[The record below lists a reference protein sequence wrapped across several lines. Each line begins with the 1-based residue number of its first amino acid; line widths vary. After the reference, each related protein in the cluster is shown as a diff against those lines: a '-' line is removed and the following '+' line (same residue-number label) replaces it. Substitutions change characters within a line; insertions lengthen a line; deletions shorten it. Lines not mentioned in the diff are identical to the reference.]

1 MYDLIV
7 VRKFNKKK
15 VAGLIIILILLIVLS
30 IITGIK
36 IADYNEKK
44 VYSQELQNQE
54 IQLREEEERKQK
66 EEEEKQKQILQ
77 EHIALTSVP
86 LTDEQK
92 DNILHIYRSTGE
104 KRVFLT
110 FDDGPTKTVTPLIL
124 DVLKQEDVKATFFV
138 LGNNVKNNPDLVK
151 RAFEEG
157 HYIANHGYSH
167 KYSEVYATPE
177 ATLNEY
183 NVTEQ
188 AIRDALGN
196 QSYCSRVF
204 RFPGGS
210 NGGYY
215 NEKKQAS
222 KALLKENGVV
232 HLDWNSLSKDA
243 EGANTKEVLL
253 QNIIDTMGEKDSVV
267 ILMHDASDKILTY
280 EMLPDLISMLK
291 EKGYKFEN
299 IYDLL

>member
-7 VRKFNKKK
+7 VRKLNKKK

-30 IITGIK
+30 TITGIK

-66 EEEEKQKQILQ
+66 EEEKQKQILQ

-291 EKGYKFEN
+291 EKGYKFET

>member
-7 VRKFNKKK
+7 VRKLNKKK
-15 VAGLIIILILLIVLS
+15 VAILIIILILLVVLATM
-30 IITGIK
+30 TGIK
-36 IADYNEKK
+36 IADKK
-44 VYSQELQNQE
+44 QKENYSQELQNQE
-54 IQLREEEERKQK
+54 IQLKEEEERKQK
-66 EEEEKQKQILQ
+66 EEQEKQNQILQ
-77 EHIALTSVP
+77 EQIAKTSTP

-110 FDDGPTKTVTPLIL
+110 FDDGPSRSVTPLIL
-124 DVLKQEDVKATFFV
+124 DLLKQENVKATFFV

-151 RAFEEG
+151 RAFDEG
-157 HYIANHGYSH
+157 HYIANHGFSH
-167 KYSEVYATPE
+167 KYAEVYASPE

-188 AIRDALGN
+188 AIKDALGN
-196 QSYCSRVF
+196 QAYSSRVF

-210 NGGYY
+210 NGGKYD
-215 NEKKQAS
+215 EAKQAS

-232 HLDWNSLSKDA
+232 HLDWNCLSKDA
-243 EGANTKEVLL
+243 EGAKTKEVLM

-280 EMLPDLISMLK
+280 EMLPDLIVMLK

>member
-7 VRKFNKKK
+7 VRKLNKKK

-183 NVTEQ
+183 NVTE
-188 AIRDALGN
+188 
-196 QSYCSRVF
+196 
-204 RFPGGS
+204 
-210 NGGYY
+210 
-215 NEKKQAS
+215 
-222 KALLKENGVV
+222 
-232 HLDWNSLSKDA
+232 
-243 EGANTKEVLL
+243 
-253 QNIIDTMGEKDSVV
+253 
-267 ILMHDASDKILTY
+267 
-280 EMLPDLISMLK
+280 
-291 EKGYKFEN
+291 
-299 IYDLL
+299 

>member
-7 VRKFNKKK
+7 VRKLNKKK

-30 IITGIK
+30 TITGIK

-66 EEEEKQKQILQ
+66 EEEKQKQILQ

>member
-1 MYDLIV
+1 MYDLITV
-7 VRKFNKKK
+7 KRLNKRK
-15 VAGLIIILILLIVLS
+15 VIILVILLILLIMLGV
-30 IITGIK
+30 IAGIK
-36 IADYNEKK
+36 IADYNSNKK
-44 VYSQELQNQE
+44 HAEEISIQEEQARQAELERQRQE
-54 IQLREEEERKQK
+54 EAAKQSEINK
-66 EEEEKQKQILQ
+66 RVT
-77 EHIALTSVP
+77 LTSNP

-110 FDDGPTKTVTPLIL
+110 FDDGPTQSVTPLIL
-124 DVLKQEDVKATFFV
+124 DLLKQENIKATFFV
-138 LGNNVKNNPDLVK
+138 LGNNARNNPDLIK
-151 RAFEEG
+151 REFNEG

-167 KYSEVYATPE
+167 KYSSIYASPE
-177 ATLNEY
+177 ATLEEY
-183 NVTEQ
+183 NTTEQ
-188 AIRDALGN
+188 AIKDALGN
-196 QSYCSRVF
+196 QSYCSNLF

-215 NEKKQAS
+215 DEAKQAS
-222 KALLKENGVV
+222 KALLRENGVV

-243 EGANTKEVLL
+243 EGANTKEALL

-280 EMLPDLISMLK
+280 EMLPDLIAYLR

>member
-7 VRKFNKKK
+7 VRKLNKKK
-15 VAGLIIILILLIVLS
+15 VAMLIIILILLVVLAT
-30 IITGIK
+30 ITGIK
-36 IADYNEKK
+36 IADKNQKEQ
-44 VYSQELQNQE
+44 YSQELQNQE
-54 IQLREEEERKQK
+54 QQIK
-66 EEEEKQKQILQ
+66 EEEAKKQQEEQEKQNQILQ

-110 FDDGPTKTVTPLIL
+110 FDDGPSKTVTPLIL

-157 HYIANHGYSH
+157 HYISNHGYSH
-167 KYSEVYATPE
+167 KYSEVYASPE

-210 NGGYY
+210 NGGKYD
-215 NEKKQAS
+215 KAKQAS

-232 HLDWNSLSKDA
+232 HLDWNCLSKDA
-243 EGANTKEVLL
+243 EGVNTKEALM

-280 EMLPDLISMLK
+280 EMLPDLIAMLK
-291 EKGYKFEN
+291 EKGYNFEN

>member
-7 VRKFNKKK
+7 VRKLNKKK

-30 IITGIK
+30 TITGIK

-167 KYSEVYATPE
+167 KYSEIYATPE
-177 ATLNEY
+177 STLNEY
-183 NVTEQ
+183 NITEQ
-188 AIRDALGN
+188 AIREALGN
-196 QSYCSRVF
+196 QSYSSRVF

-291 EKGYKFEN
+291 EKGYKFET

>member
-7 VRKFNKKK
+7 VRKLNKKK

-30 IITGIK
+30 TITGIK

-167 KYSEVYATPE
+167 KYSEIYATPE
-177 ATLNEY
+177 STLNEY
-183 NVTEQ
+183 NITEQ
-188 AIRDALGN
+188 AIREALGN
-196 QSYCSRVF
+196 QSYSSRVF

-280 EMLPDLISMLK
+280 EMLPDLISMLR
-291 EKGYKFEN
+291 EKGYKFET

>member
-7 VRKFNKKK
+7 VRKLNKKK
-15 VAGLIIILILLIVLS
+15 VAILIIILILLVVLAT
-30 IITGIK
+30 ITGIK
-36 IADYNEKK
+36 IADKNQKDR
-44 VYSQELQNQE
+44 YSQELQNQE
-54 IQLREEEERKQK
+54 TQLKEEEERKQK
-66 EEEEKQKQILQ
+66 EEQEKQNQIVQ
-77 EHIALTSVP
+77 EHIAQTSIP

-110 FDDGPTKTVTPLIL
+110 FDDGPSRSVTPLIL
-124 DVLKQEDVKATFFV
+124 DLLKQENVKATFFV
-138 LGNNVKNNPDLVK
+138 LGNNVKNNPDIVK

-167 KYSEVYATPE
+167 KYDEVYASPE

-196 QSYCSRVF
+196 QSYSSRVF

-210 NGGYY
+210 NGGKYD
-215 NEKKQAS
+215 EAKQAS

-232 HLDWNSLSKDA
+232 HLDWNCLSKDA
-243 EGANTKEVLL
+243 EGAKTKEALI
-253 QNIIDTMGEKDSVV
+253 QNIIDTMGDKDSVV

-280 EMLPDLISMLK
+280 EMLPDLIAMLR

>member
-7 VRKFNKKK
+7 VRKLNKKK
-15 VAGLIIILILLIVLS
+15 VAILIIILILLVVLAT
-30 IITGIK
+30 ITGIK
-36 IADYNEKK
+36 IADKNQKDR
-44 VYSQELQNQE
+44 YSQELQNQE
-54 IQLREEEERKQK
+54 TQLKEEEERKQK
-66 EEEEKQKQILQ
+66 EEQEKQNQIVQ
-77 EHIALTSVP
+77 EHIAQTSIP

-110 FDDGPTKTVTPLIL
+110 FDDGPSRSVTPLIL
-124 DVLKQEDVKATFFV
+124 DLLKQENVKATFFV
-138 LGNNVKNNPDLVK
+138 LGNNVKNNPDIVK

-167 KYSEVYATPE
+167 KYDEVYASPE

-196 QSYCSRVF
+196 QSYSSRVF

-210 NGGYY
+210 NG
-215 NEKKQAS
+215 EKYDEAKQAS

-232 HLDWNSLSKDA
+232 HLDWNCLSKDA
-243 EGANTKEVLL
+243 EGAKTKEALI
-253 QNIIDTMGEKDSVV
+253 QNIIDTMGDKDSVV

-280 EMLPDLISMLK
+280 EMLPDLIAMLR

>member
-1 MYDLIV
+1 M
-7 VRKFNKKK
+7 
-15 VAGLIIILILLIVLS
+15 
-30 IITGIK
+30 
-36 IADYNEKK
+36 
-44 VYSQELQNQE
+44 
-54 IQLREEEERKQK
+54 
-66 EEEEKQKQILQ
+66 
-77 EHIALTSVP
+77 
-86 LTDEQK
+86 
-92 DNILHIYRSTGE
+92 HIYRSTGE

-291 EKGYKFEN
+291 EKGYKFET

>member
-7 VRKFNKKK
+7 VRKLNKKK
-15 VAGLIIILILLIVLS
+15 VIILIIILISLIILAV
-30 IITGIK
+30 ITGIK
-36 IADYNEKK
+36 ITDKK
-44 VYSQELQNQE
+44 QQEIYSQELQNQE
-54 IQLREEEERKQK
+54 IQLKEEEERRQK
-66 EEEEKQKQILQ
+66 EEEEKQKQIIQ

-110 FDDGPTKTVTPLIL
+110 FDDGPSKTVTPLIL

-167 KYSEVYATPE
+167 KYSEIYATPE
-177 ATLNEY
+177 STLNEY
-183 NVTEQ
+183 NITEQ
-188 AIRDALGN
+188 AIREALGN
-196 QSYCSRVF
+196 QSYSSRVF

-215 NEKKQAS
+215 NKKKQES
-222 KALLKENGVV
+222 KALLKENGIV

-243 EGANTKEVLL
+243 EGAKTKEALM

-280 EMLPDLISMLK
+280 EMLPDLIAMLK

>member
-7 VRKFNKKK
+7 VRKLNKKK
-15 VAGLIIILILLIVLS
+15 VAILIIILILLVVLAT
-30 IITGIK
+30 ITGIK
-36 IADYNEKK
+36 IADKNQKDR
-44 VYSQELQNQE
+44 YSQELQNQE
-54 IQLREEEERKQK
+54 TQLKEEEERKQK
-66 EEEEKQKQILQ
+66 EEQEKQNQIVQ
-77 EHIALTSVP
+77 EHIAQTSIP

-110 FDDGPTKTVTPLIL
+110 FDDGPSRSVTPLIL
-124 DVLKQEDVKATFFV
+124 DLLKQENVKATFFV
-138 LGNNVKNNPDLVK
+138 LGNNVKNNPDIVK

-167 KYSEVYATPE
+167 KYDEVYASPE

-196 QSYCSRVF
+196 QSYSSRVF

-210 NGGYY
+210 NGGKYD
-215 NEKKQAS
+215 EAKQAS

-232 HLDWNSLSKDA
+232 HLDWNCLSKDA
-243 EGANTKEVLL
+243 EGVKTKEALI
-253 QNIIDTMGEKDSVV
+253 QNIIDTMGDKDSVV

-280 EMLPDLISMLK
+280 EMLPDLIAMLR